1 MFNYIPNYHHK
12 KNGDGWQLSFLPA
25 VVVNRRKKLF
35 LKNKIR
41 SRIISIGK
49 LKLGA
54 MKPYGQRFL
63 PTGNEVHLDSSLLP
77 FDFLL
82 PLLELLLVI
91 IVIIDVSYVII
102 VIQNLNLTK
111 IEIFNLTVI
120 IILNLIMIVMLTN
133 LILYEI

>member
-1 MFNYIPNYHHK
+1 
-12 KNGDGWQLSFLPA
+12 
-25 VVVNRRKKLF
+25 VNRRKKLF
-35 LKNKIR
+35 LNNKIK

-54 MKPYGQRFL
+54 MKPHGQRFL

-102 VIQNLNLTK
+102 VIQNLNLTVIK
-111 IEIFNLTVI
+111 NLNLIVI
-120 IILNLIMIVMLTN
+120 RILNLIVIEISN
-133 LILYEI
+133 LIVIEILSINKNLSS